1 MTAKPR
7 LTAYVAHNNDDLDH
21 DVFYTL
27 ATALEQ
33 PWRFCEAT
41 LEAEKHTIHLRPDI
55 HRDNACACAVLVVHD
70 ATGVDE
76 ATRLAALHARR
87 EGVHRFILL
96 IEERQLLNGR
106 TDLVERD
113 ARTLLESLG
122 VDGND
127 APAIRSPLTRGVG
140 RLSEPMHAGMRSLLA
155 ALDDL
160 PAFLEPAPLRITPPK
175 FTAEA
180 ALLDAVHPL
189 LAPATRLEREVTTLA
204 TTTTLHAGSGGSY
217 LGGAPY
223 LEQREPWPN
232 CPRCTHPLAGVL
244 QVDNRDLLHG
254 APPAH
259 GLFVLFTCT
268 NNCGIEEIRHH
279 ADPRSTRRRTEPPS
293 GTNLITDRP
302 SLLRPTTRCWL
313 LPDREVLA
321 SEHPDV
327 AARLC
332 TLSGMDDPLPAYDRI
347 AAAMGVASLQVSA
360 HFGGHHATDVGTPTP
375 RCDVCAALCALV
387 VQVDA
392 GDDHRSLWACRDH
405 PSSSFHLVHP

>member
-1 MTAKPR
+1 
-7 LTAYVAHNNDDLDH
+7 
-21 DVFYTL
+21 
-27 ATALEQ
+27 
-33 PWRFCEAT
+33 
-41 LEAEKHTIHLRPDI
+41 
-55 HRDNACACAVLVVHD
+55 
-70 ATGVDE
+70 
-76 ATRLAALHARR
+76 
-87 EGVHRFILL
+87 
-96 IEERQLLNGR
+96 
-106 TDLVERD
+106 
-113 ARTLLESLG
+113 
-122 VDGND
+122 
-127 APAIRSPLTRGVG
+127 
-140 RLSEPMHAGMRSLLA
+140 MHAGMRALLA

-160 PAFLEPAPLRITPPK
+160 PAFLEPAPLRITPPGLA
-175 FTAEA
+175 AEA
-180 ALLDAVHPL
+180 ALLDAVRPL
-189 LAPATRLEREVTTLA
+189 LTPATRLEREVSTLA

-223 LEQREPWPN
+223 LEQREPWPL
-232 CPRCTHPLAGVL
+232 CPRCTNPMAGVL
-244 QVDNRDLLHG
+244 QVDNRDHVHD

-268 NNCGIEEIRHH
+268 NNCGSEQIRHH
-279 ADPRSTRRRTEPPS
+279 ADASAARRRTEPPA

-302 SLLRPTTRCWL
+302 SLLRPTSRCWL

-327 AARLC
+327 AAQLSS
-332 TLSGMDDPLPAYDRI
+332 LSGLDDPLPAYDRV

-405 PSSSFHLVHP
+405 PSSSFHLVHS